1 MSPTIRSASAVAFG
15 VVAVVLLVISA
26 TGYRTAQ
33 RSAEANRSVAH
44 TYQVLDA
51 LERVWRTTTDAETGV
66 RGFVITGVRQYLD
79 AFDHADEE
87 FRSRIDAVSVLTAD
101 NPVQRGHIVELRSQ
115 TRAAMQVLQQMVS
128 LAEKDEAILPDLSD
142 REQRSMD
149 AVRATLQR
157 MRTDEQQL
165 MVQHNQDASTAD
177 VRTTSLMTVL
187 IASAFGVLAL
197 SFLFVDRGAVQL
209 ARLNASLSERVRERT
224 VQLEQSLS
232 NEQQARAEA
241 DAANQS
247 KDVFLARVSHELRT
261 PLNALMGW
269 ARMLRDGQV
278 PPDRTPRA
286 IAAIDRN
293 GDLLTTLV
301 EDLIDVSRVTT
312 GSLQLNRQ
320 HVDVAGLAEESL
332 TLVEAAASA
341 KGVEI
346 RTDIESRSMIVDG
359 DPTRL
364 RQVMWNLLSNAIK
377 FTPAR
382 GHVTF
387 SVHSVDHEVE
397 IRVADD
403 GQGITSDF
411 LPRVFEPFSQAD
423 PTGGRGLGL
432 GLAIVHQLV
441 NAHDGRIDAMS
452 GGTGAGTTFTVR
464 FPMVEV
470 SEPV

>member
-15 VVAVVLLVISA
+15 VVAVVLLIIST

-44 TYQVLDA
+44 TQQVLNA

-66 RGFVITGVRQYLD
+66 RGFVITGARQYLE
-79 AFDHADEE
+79 AFNHADDEI
-87 FRSRIDAVSVLTAD
+87 RSRIDAVEALTAD
-101 NPVQRGHIVELRSQ
+101 NPVQGKVAELRSQ
-115 TRAAMQVLQQMVS
+115 TRAATQVLQQMVS
-128 LAEKDEAILPDLSD
+128 LAEKDQPILPDLSD
-142 REQRSMD
+142 REQKSMD

-165 MVQHNQDASTAD
+165 MVQHNQDASSAD
-177 VRTTSLMTVL
+177 VRTRTLMAVL
-187 IASAFGVLAL
+187 IAAAFGVLAL
-197 SFLFVDRGAVQL
+197 SFLLVDRGAAQL
-209 ARLNASLSERVRERT
+209 ARLNESLSERVHERT
-224 VQLEQSLS
+224 VQLEQALA

-241 DAANQS
+241 DAANRS

-261 PLNALMGW
+261 PLNALTGW
-269 ARMLRDGQV
+269 ARMVRDGQV
-278 PPDRTPRA
+278 AAERTPHA

-293 GDLLTTLV
+293 GELLKTLV
-301 EDLIDVSRVTT
+301 EDLIDMSRVTT
-312 GSLQLNRQ
+312 GGLQLNRQ
-320 HVDVAGLAEESL
+320 HVEVAALAHESL
-332 TLVEAAASA
+332 TLVEPAASA

-346 RTDIESRSMIVDG
+346 RTDIESSPMVVDG
-359 DPTRL
+359 DPIRL
-364 RQVMWNLLSNAIK
+364 RQVMWNLLSNAVK
-377 FTPAR
+377 FTPAG

-387 SVHSVDHEVE
+387 TVQAMDHEVE

-423 PTGGRGLGL
+423 QAGGHGLGL

-452 GGTGAGTTFTVR
+452 GGIGAGTTFTVR
-464 FPMVEV
+464 FPMVQV
-470 SEPV
+470 SERV